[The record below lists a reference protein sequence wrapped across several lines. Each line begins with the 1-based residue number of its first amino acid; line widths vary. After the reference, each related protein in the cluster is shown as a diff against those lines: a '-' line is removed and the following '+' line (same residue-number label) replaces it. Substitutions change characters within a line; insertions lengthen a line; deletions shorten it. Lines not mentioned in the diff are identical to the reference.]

1 MLELMRNQHSNIK
14 HCSIQHLAFSIDKR
28 CTIMRNP
35 IPALVVVLL
44 ASAASVLTAQNGP
57 PPPTDEPQGFKF
69 KTGVELVNVTA
80 TVTDASGRFVSGL
93 TKDDFRVYDE
103 GQPQP
108 ITHFSSERVPVS
120 LGIVLDTSGSM
131 DGEKMHAARE
141 ALDRFLFQ
149 LLDSQDEVFLYRFD
163 NSPELVEGWT
173 NDKRRISDSL
183 GRIQPRGGT
192 ALYDTVAEAVR
203 MAQQGRNRKKAVVII
218 SDGNDTSSHTDVF
231 SVKQLIRET
240 EVLVY
245 AVGIDGG
252 GISYISNMAQ
262 RPQPRQ
268 PPRMPIPFPFPG
280 RRPPQ
285 MPPPQPPQG
294 PIGGGNPRWRGNGME
309 DRVNVAALRD
319 ITDDS
324 GGRTEIIRWARD
336 LDPATAGIADELSKQ
351 YYMGYAANGP
361 KDGRWHTI
369 RVDVRQGSYHV
380 RARRGYVAAK
390 Q

>member
-1 MLELMRNQHSNIK
+1 MRT
-14 HCSIQHLAFSIDKR
+14 R
-28 CTIMRNP
+28 
-35 IPALVVVLL
+35 IPGFIATVLV
-44 ASAASVLTAQNGP
+44 AGTSVLTAQSGQP
-57 PPPTDEPQGFKF
+57 PPAQEPQGFKF

-80 TVTDASGRFVSGL
+80 TVTDGSGRFVSGL
-93 TKDDFRVYDE
+93 SKEDFSVYDQGE
-103 GQPQP
+103 PQP

-149 LLDSQDEVFLYRFD
+149 LLDPQDEVFLYRFD
-163 NSPELVEGWT
+163 NAPELVEGWT
-173 NDKRRISDSL
+173 SDKRRISESL

-252 GISYISNMAQ
+252 GISYISNGAPQ
-262 RPQPRQ
+262 RRQ

-285 MPPPQPPQG
+285 MPPPPPPQAR
-294 PIGGGNPRWRGNGME
+294 GGGNPRWRNGMD

-351 YYMGYAANGP
+351 YYMGYAATGA

-369 RVDVRQGSYHV
+369 RVDVRQPTYHV